1 MRCSRPRET
10 HLDPQELVE
19 YLWRNGI
26 DVEGALEPVAASM
39 LARDPQCRERVIAI
53 YIEERERFRS
63 KAAGGINAS

>member
-1 MRCSRPRET
+1 MRRSRPRET

-39 LARDPQCRERVIAI
+39 LAHDPQRRERVVAD
-53 YIEERERFRS
+53 YLEEREQVWS
-63 KAAGGINAS
+63 KAVGG